1 MKRLFK
7 KAIRDLFQNKA
18 RLFTAL
24 MAMVMGSVVFCNIS
38 FTYSIMSSEII
49 AVYSATN
56 PASATLII
64 NPIDDQLLELTKDYS
79 GITDFEIKAIYELRM
94 EKADGSAKSLLL
106 FSVKDFDNIRIN
118 RLKHI
123 EGAAVPGPGE
133 VLLEADA
140 LGVAGLGIG
149 DELPIRLPDGSV

>member
-1 MKRLFK
+1 
-7 KAIRDLFQNKA
+7 
-18 RLFTAL
+18 
-24 MAMVMGSVVFCNIS
+24 
-38 FTYSIMSSEII
+38 MSSEII